1 MAFLKAETEQD
12 EGNDFPNFWLDF
24 KMANSVLFYA
34 KWYQLIGL
42 FHENKMANVAW
53 AAASL

>member
-24 KMANSVLFYA
+24 KMANSVLSYA
-34 KWYQLIGL
+34 KWYRLIGP
-42 FHENKMANVAW
+42 FHENKMANVA
-53 AAASL
+53 